1 MDESK
6 IKPKNKSFVSLR
18 KEFNSAKQSSSKIIF
33 HRPNGVIQRVKRKKR
48 NALSQDDINEKQ
60 NKKEDGKVQNQ
71 DDPNQDQA
79 HFMDEEF
86 DSDEHIENENDW
98 YKHLDV
104 VAMPHMLGPS
114 ATKHSPI
121 PVEYQHLSTFPVT
134 ANPFNCEQIL
144 IQWIDS
150 KPIITTVSCPM
161 HYSPFHYSPYYT
173 DPYYYNS
180 PYYQSAYYN
189 DPRFNSLTYQ
199 QPYQ

>member
-1 MDESK
+1 MDESI
-6 IKPKNKSFVSLR
+6 IKRKNKSFVNLR
-18 KEFNSAKQSSSKIIF
+18 KEFNSPKQRSRIIIF
-33 HRPNGVIQRVKRKKR
+33 HRPTGVRQLVKRKKR
-48 NALSQDDINEKQ
+48 NALLQDDMNEKQ
-60 NKKEDGKVQNQ
+60 NTIENGRDQKQSQNP
-71 DDPNQDQA
+71 DDQRNSVD
-79 HFMDEEF
+79 DEF
-86 DSDEHIENENDW
+86 DSDEHIDNENDW

-104 VAMPHMLGPS
+104 VAMPHLLGPS
-114 ATKHSPI
+114 ATEHSPI

-161 HYSPFHYSPYYT
+161 HYSPFHYSPYYS

-189 DPRFNSLTYQ
+189 DPRFNSLSYQ
-199 QPYQ
+199 TPYH